1 MVKVRAKL
9 GCIIAQPLTLEAID
23 EQNNLMSR
31 LDELL
36 GLEES
41 HWWLKSRVLWVWKG
55 DHNIKFFHRRAS
67 DRRTKNKIK
76 GLTNEAGVWVSDDIG
91 IESMVLG
98 YFKNLCDQILNTIEP
113 HVIGH

>member
-41 HWWLKSRVLWVWKG
+41 HW
-55 DHNIKFFHRRAS
+55 
-67 DRRTKNKIK
+67 
-76 GLTNEAGVWVSDDIG
+76 
-91 IESMVLG
+91 
-98 YFKNLCDQILNTIEP
+98 
-113 HVIGH
+113 